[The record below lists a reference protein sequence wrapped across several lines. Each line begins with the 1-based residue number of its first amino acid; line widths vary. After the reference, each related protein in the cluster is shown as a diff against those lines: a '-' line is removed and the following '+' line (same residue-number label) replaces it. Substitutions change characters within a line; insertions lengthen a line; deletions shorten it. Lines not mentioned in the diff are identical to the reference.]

1 MSQLGWDH
9 LTREDKAAILKGV
22 EDGVA
27 YGGPYHVE
35 LHPQDRCNVDC
46 FFCSTAALRGKDEIP
61 MPRFEEMLGELKEMG
76 TRAIRLAGGGEPLFH
91 RRIED
96 FLRAIQASGL
106 PIENIT
112 TNGVLL
118 RPNLAELLVGVCEQ
132 VTVSLNTA
140 DATTYGA
147 MMQTNEKNFQRV
159 VDNLGGLVAAKRRRK
174 EKNPHVKV
182 QFLIW
187 RENFRQ
193 IPEMY
198 RLARAAGVDSILY
211 NGLAGLAPD
220 QMMNEGETEEMM
232 GLYEELLRVDEYR
245 KIDVVNSFE
254 QDISGRVAQ
263 IGVKLGRER
272 SEQSTA
278 RRLFHLVTR
287 NDFTLREKVDH
298 FRRLRGLRK
307 VREGNEGLGTYC
319 LIGWHSML
327 VRSTGLVA
335 PCCLLQGSELGN
347 VYRQSVRDVWYG
359 EPYQRFRREL
369 ARIMRSQMEWEHDTE
384 QDKTVT
390 PLCGPKG
397 GCPVGSFYYY
407 PDTPFLRTFNRTVR
421 ALETQPESLPHAN
434 PPDHPS

>member
-9 LTREDKAAILKGV
+9 LTPEDKAAILKGV

-35 LHPQDRCNVDC
+35 LHPQDRCNIDC

-96 FLRAIQASGL
+96 FLRAIEKSGL

-118 RPNLAELLVGVCEQ
+118 RPNIAELLVGTCEQ

-159 VDNLGGLVAAKRRRK
+159 VDNLGGLVTAKRRRK
-174 EKNPHVKV
+174 KKNPHVKV

-220 QMMNEGETEEMM
+220 QMMTAAETEEML

-245 KIDVVNSFE
+245 KIDVINSFE
-254 QDISGRVAQ
+254 QDISGRVMQ
-263 IGVKLGRER
+263 IGRKIGEER
-272 SEQSTA
+272 SEQSAA
-278 RRLFHLVTR
+278 RRLVKLVTR

-298 FRRLRGLRK
+298 FRRTRSLRK
-307 VREGNEGLGTYC
+307 VREANEGLGTYC

-335 PCCLLQGSELGN
+335 PCCLLQGEELGN
-347 VYRQSVRDVWYG
+347 IYRQSVRDVWYG

-369 ARIMRSQMEWEHDTE
+369 ARIMRSQMTWEHDAE
-384 QDKTVT
+384 RDKTVT

-407 PDTPFLRTFNRTVR
+407 PDTPFLRNFNRTVR
-421 ALETQPESLPHAN
+421 ALETQPEKPIQPTV
-434 PPDHPS
+434 PPTS